1 MGMTRKNLDQPDETR
16 TFGRGQLQI
25 ATVGKSAVGRATF
38 EPGWRWSENVKPIA
52 KTESCQ
58 VHHTGYV
65 LSGRMT
71 IRMDDGTTTE
81 IGPGDAMDCPPGH
94 DAWVNG
100 DEACVIVEIGPGT
113 NYAKPA

>member
-16 TFGRGQLQI
+16 PFGRGKLELASLGNVI
-25 ATVGKSAVGRATF
+25 CGRATF

-52 KTESCQ
+52 RTESCQ

-65 LSGRMT
+65 ISGRMK
-71 IRMDDGTTTE
+71 IVMDDGSATE

-94 DAWVNG
+94 DAWVVG
-100 DEACVIVEIGPGT
+100 DEACVIVEIGPAS